1 MGGGMVTPAPA
12 LVRFTG
18 IQKTYDGEH
27 LVVKNL
33 DLDIRKG
40 EFVTL
45 LGPSGS
51 GKTTTLMMLAGFE
64 VPTHG
69 EIYLADRPIKNMP
82 PHKRDI
88 GMVFQNYALFPHLTI
103 EENVA
108 FPLSVRKINKAEAQE
123 RVRTAL
129 RMIKL
134 ENLAHRRPGQLSGGQ
149 QQRVALARAL
159 VFNPQLVLMD
169 EPLGALD
176 KRLREQMQLEIKQL
190 HETMGIT
197 VVYVTHDQSEA
208 LTMSDRIAVFNDGI
222 VQQIDKPNA
231 LYEHPVNNFV
241 ANFIGENNVLAG
253 TVENIEQGYC
263 RVALASGSSVV
274 AQAVN
279 VAGAG
284 AATSLSVRPERISI
298 LTDGAAC
305 EGAEPPAGHGA
316 EHRLP
321 RRPRAGRAPGRRQR
335 GVHGQASAG
344 RAWRPE
350 PRPKRAPSPSAPK
363 TAWPLI
369 PCNRTLR
376 SAPER
381 SGRDVSSSKT
391 QPHIKKERRRC

>member
-1 MGGGMVTPAPA
+1 MDGGMVGTAQA
-12 LVRFTG
+12 LVRFVG
-18 IQKTYDGEH
+18 VQKTYDGEH

-64 VPTHG
+64 VPTQG

-108 FPLSVRKINKAEAQE
+108 FPLTVRGTAKAEVQE
-123 RVRTAL
+123 RVRNAL

-176 KRLREQMQLEIKQL
+176 KRLREHMQLEIKQL
-190 HETMGIT
+190 HEQMGIT
-197 VVYVTHDQSEA
+197 VVYVTHDQGEA

-222 VQQIDKPNA
+222 VQQIDKPDA
-231 LYEHPVNNFV
+231 LYEQPVNSFV
-241 ANFIGENNVLAG
+241 ANFIGENNVLSG
-253 TVENIEQGYC
+253 TVENIEQGFC
-263 RVALASGSSVV
+263 RVALTSGGSVV

-279 VAGAG
+279 VEGPG
-284 AATSLSVRPERISI
+284 AATALSVRPERIVIVPDDASTGGAS
-298 LTDGAAC
+298 TDLAN
-305 EGAEPPAGHGA
+305 
-316 EHRLP
+316 RLP
-321 RRPRAGRAPGRRQR
+321 ATVQDTIYLGDHALAVLKVAGNGEFMVKLPPGAHA
-335 GVHGQASAG
+335 GLGHGQAVTIAF
-344 RAWRPE
+344 RPE
-350 PRPKRAPSPSAPK
+350 DCRALDP
-363 TAWPLI
+363 
-369 PCNRTLR
+369 
-376 SAPER
+376 
-381 SGRDVSSSKT
+381 V
-391 QPHIKKERRRC
+391 

>member
-1 MGGGMVTPAPA
+1 MEGGMSTPAPA
-12 LVRFTG
+12 LVRFSD

-40 EFVTL
+40 EFITL

-69 EIYLADRPIKNMP
+69 EIYLADRPIKNVP
-82 PHKRDI
+82 PHRRDI

-108 FPLSVRKINKAEAQE
+108 FPLSVRKINKAETQE

-129 RMIKL
+129 RMIKM
-134 ENLAHRRPGQLSGGQ
+134 EGLAQRRPGQLSGGQ

-197 VVYVTHDQSEA
+197 IVYVTHDQSEA

-222 VQQIDKPNA
+222 VQQIDRPNA
-231 LYEHPVNNFV
+231 LYEHPVNSFV
-241 ANFIGENNVLAG
+241 AHFVGENNVLAG
-253 TVENIEQGYC
+253 TVESIEQGYC
-263 RVALASGSSVV
+263 RVALASGGSVL
-274 AQAVN
+274 ARAVN

-298 LTDGAAC
+298 VTDEAAC
-305 EGAEPPAGHGA
+305 KGPN
-316 EHRLP
+316 RLP
-321 RRPRAGRAPGRRQR
+321 A
-335 GVHGQASAG
+335 
-344 RAWRPE
+344 
-350 PRPKRAPSPSAPK
+350 
-363 TAWPLI
+363 
-369 PCNRTLR
+369 TLR
-376 SAPER
+376 NTIYLGDHTLAVLEVANNEEFRVKLRPGAHDRLRHGERVSLTFCPE
-381 SGRDVSSSKT
+381 DCLALD
-391 QPHIKKERRRC
+391 PA

>member
-1 MGGGMVTPAPA
+1 MEAGMVTPAPA
-12 LVRFTG
+12 LVRFSG

-69 EIYLADRPIKNMP
+69 EIYLADRPIKNVP

-103 EENVA
+103 AENIA
-108 FPLSVRKINKAEAQE
+108 FPLSVRNTNKAEAQE
-123 RVRTAL
+123 RVRAAL
-129 RMIKL
+129 RMIKM
-134 ENLAHRRPGQLSGGQ
+134 ENLAQRRPGQLSGGQ

-208 LTMSDRIAVFNDGI
+208 LALSHEIAVMNQGRIQQIARPRDNYENPANQFVADFVGNTNFLDGVVARTEAGERYVIRTDIGEITVKAPRPMNADDRIAISIRPEDVGLLESC
-222 VQQIDKPNA
+222 P
-231 LYEHPVNNFV
+231 P
-241 ANFIGENNVLAG
+241 GENVWRA
-253 TVENIEQGYC
+253 TVEQKVFLGESIDF
-263 RVALASGSSVV
+263 RVTI
-274 AQAVN
+274 
-279 VAGAG
+279 GAR
-284 AATSLSVRPERISI
+284 SLLS
-298 LTDGAAC
+298 
-305 EGAEPPAGHGA
+305 
-316 EHRLP
+316 
-321 RRPRAGRAPGRRQR
+321 RQ
-335 GVHGQASAG
+335 H
-344 RAWRPE
+344 P
-350 PRPKRAPSPSAPK
+350 
-363 TAWPLI
+363 
-369 PCNRTLR
+369 TLR
-376 SAPER
+376 TPVGGSIFVRVNPEKCVVFSA
-381 SGRDVSSSKT
+381 S
-391 QPHIKKERRRC
+391 

>member
-1 MGGGMVTPAPA
+1 MEAGMVTPEPA
-12 LVRFTG
+12 LVRFSG

-40 EFVTL
+40 EFITL

-64 VPTHG
+64 VPTQG
-69 EIYLADRPIKNMP
+69 EIYLAGRPIKNMP

-103 EENVA
+103 AENIA
-108 FPLSVRKINKAEAQE
+108 FPLSVRNTSKADVQE
-123 RVRTAL
+123 RVGSAL
-129 RMIKL
+129 RMIKM
-134 ENLAHRRPGQLSGGQ
+134 ETLAHRRPGQLSGGQ

-222 VQQIDKPNA
+222 VQQIDKPDA
-231 LYEHPVNNFV
+231 LYEHPVNSFV
-241 ANFIGENNVLAG
+241 AHFIGENNVLSG
-253 TVENIEQGYC
+253 TVETVDKVYC
-263 RVALASGSSVV
+263 RVALAGGGGTVT
-274 AQAVN
+274 ARAIN
-279 VAGAG
+279 VSGAG
-284 AATSLSVRPERISI
+284 ASTSLSVRPERIAI
-298 LTDGAAC
+298 VPDGAASDGPNRLPAKVQNTIYLGDHALAVLDVAGNA
-305 EGAEPPAGHGA
+305 EFMVKLPPGAHDSLSHGA
-316 EHRLP
+316 D
-321 RRPRAGRAPGRRQR
+321 
-335 GVHGQASAG
+335 VFVTF
-344 RAWRPE
+344 RPE
-350 PRPKRAPSPSAPK
+350 DCLALDP
-363 TAWPLI
+363 
-369 PCNRTLR
+369 
-376 SAPER
+376 
-381 SGRDVSSSKT
+381 V
-391 QPHIKKERRRC
+391 

>member
-1 MGGGMVTPAPA
+1 MGWEKDMEGGMVASVPG
-12 LVRFTG
+12 LVRFSG

-40 EFVTL
+40 EFITL

-69 EIYLADRPIKNMP
+69 DIYLADRSIKNMP

-108 FPLSVRKINKAEAQE
+108 FPLSVRKVNKAEAKE
-123 RVRTAL
+123 RVRAAL
-129 RMIKL
+129 RMIKM
-134 ENLAHRRPGQLSGGQ
+134 ESLAYRRPGQLSGGQ

-197 VVYVTHDQSEA
+197 IVYVTHDQSEA

-222 VQQIDKPNA
+222 VQQIDRPNV
-231 LYEHPVNNFV
+231 LYEHPVNSFV
-241 ANFIGENNVLAG
+241 ANFVGENNMLAG
-253 TVENIEQGYC
+253 TVETVEQGYC
-263 RVALASGSSVV
+263 RVVLASGGSVM
-274 AQAVN
+274 ARAAN

-284 AATSLSVRPERISI
+284 ATTSLSVRPERISI
-298 LTDGAAC
+298 LADGAAC
-305 EGAEPPAGHGA
+305 EGPN
-316 EHRLP
+316 RLP
-321 RRPRAGRAPGRRQR
+321 ATVQNTIYVGDHALAVLQVAGNEEFMVKLQSGAHDRLS
-335 GVHGQASAG
+335 HGEHVSITF
-344 RAWRPE
+344 RPE
-350 PRPKRAPSPSAPK
+350 DCLALDP
-363 TAWPLI
+363 
-369 PCNRTLR
+369 
-376 SAPER
+376 
-381 SGRDVSSSKT
+381 V
-391 QPHIKKERRRC
+391 

>member
-1 MGGGMVTPAPA
+1 MESSIVTAAPA
-12 LVRFTG
+12 LVRFSG
-18 IQKTYDGEH
+18 VQKTYDGEL

-40 EFVTL
+40 EFITL

-69 EIYLADRPIKNMP
+69 DIYLTDRPIKNVP

-108 FPLSVRKINKAEAQE
+108 FPLSVRKVNKAETQE
-123 RVRTAL
+123 RVRAAL
-129 RMIKL
+129 RMIKMDA
-134 ENLAHRRPGQLSGGQ
+134 LAHRRPGQLSGGQ

-197 VVYVTHDQSEA
+197 IVYVTHDQSEA

-222 VQQIDKPNA
+222 VQQLDKPNA
-231 LYEHPVNNFV
+231 LYEHPVNSFV
-241 ANFIGENNVLAG
+241 ANFVGENNVLAG
-253 TVENIEQGYC
+253 TVDTIEKGYC
-263 RVALASGSSVV
+263 RVALAAGGSVL
-274 AQAVN
+274 ARAVN
-279 VAGAG
+279 ITGVGT
-284 AATSLSVRPERISI
+284 ATSLSIRPERISVAK
-298 LTDGAAC
+298 DGAAC
-305 EGAEPPAGHGA
+305 HGLNHLPAVVQNTIYLGDHA
-316 EHRLP
+316 LMVLDV
-321 RRPRAGRAPGRRQR
+321 AGNPELLIKLKPDAAQTLGPGQNI
-335 GVHGQASAG
+335 HIEF
-344 RAWRPE
+344 RPE
-350 PRPKRAPSPSAPK
+350 DCLALDP
-363 TAWPLI
+363 T
-369 PCNRTLR
+369 
-376 SAPER
+376 
-381 SGRDVSSSKT
+381 
-391 QPHIKKERRRC
+391 

>member
-1 MGGGMVTPAPA
+1 MEAGMATPAPA
-12 LVRFTG
+12 LVRFSG

-40 EFVTL
+40 EFITL

-69 EIYLADRPIKNMP
+69 EIYLAERPIKNVP

-103 EENVA
+103 AENIA
-108 FPLSVRKINKAEAQE
+108 FPLSVRKTNKAEAQE
-123 RVRTAL
+123 RVNAAL
-129 RMIKL
+129 RMIKM
-134 ENLAHRRPGQLSGGQ
+134 ETLAHRRPGQLSGGQ

-222 VQQIDKPNA
+222 VQQIDRPDA
-231 LYEHPVNNFV
+231 LYEHPVNSFV
-241 ANFIGENNVLAG
+241 AHFIGENNVLAG
-253 TVENIEQGYC
+253 TVETVEREYC
-263 RVALASGSSVV
+263 RVTLAGGGAVT
-274 AQAVN
+274 ARAVN
-279 VAGAG
+279 VSGAG
-284 AATSLSVRPERISI
+284 ASTSLSVRPERIAI
-298 LTDGAAC
+298 VPDGNSG
-305 EGAEPPAGHGA
+305 EGPNHLPARVQNTIYLGDHALAVLDVAGNGEFMVKLPPGTHDSLRHGS
-316 EHRLP
+316 L
-321 RRPRAGRAPGRRQR
+321 RPGES
-335 GVHGQASAG
+335 VFVTF
-344 RAWRPE
+344 RPE
-350 PRPKRAPSPSAPK
+350 DCLALDP
-363 TAWPLI
+363 
-369 PCNRTLR
+369 
-376 SAPER
+376 
-381 SGRDVSSSKT
+381 V
-391 QPHIKKERRRC
+391 

>member
-1 MGGGMVTPAPA
+1 MLIPTLCSSTGQEEGMEGGMVTPAPA

-33 DLDIRKG
+33 DLGIGKG

-108 FPLSVRKINKAEAQE
+108 FPLSVRKINKAEVRE

-159 VFNPQLVLMD
+159 VFNPHLVLMD

-190 HETMGIT
+190 HDTMGIT
-197 VVYVTHDQSEA
+197 VDYVTHDQNEA

-231 LYEHPVNNFV
+231 LYEHPVNSFV

-263 RVALASGSSVV
+263 RVALASGGSVV

-298 LTDGAAC
+298 LTDRGANAAP
-305 EGAEPPAGHGA
+305 GAGRPPSGGGGQGGADPPAGHGA
-316 EHRLP
+316 EHHLP

-350 PRPKRAPSPSAPK
+350 P
-363 TAWPLI
+363 W
-369 PCNRTLR
+369 
-376 SAPER
+376 PER
-381 SGRDVSSSKT
+381 VHHF
-391 QPHIKKERRRC
+391 PPRRLPGP